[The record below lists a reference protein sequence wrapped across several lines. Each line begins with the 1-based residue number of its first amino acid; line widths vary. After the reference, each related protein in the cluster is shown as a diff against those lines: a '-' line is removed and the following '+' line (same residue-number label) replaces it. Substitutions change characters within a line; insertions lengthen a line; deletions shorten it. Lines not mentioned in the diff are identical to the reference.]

1 MIVIM
6 VMVSRVMMD
15 GDGNGDS
22 WHSTVFELFGSLK
35 GEVMTFL
42 PPEVPFV

>member
-1 MIVIM
+1 M
-6 VMVSRVMMD
+6 VMEMVIV
-15 GDGNGDS
+15 GIYY
-22 WHSTVFELFGSLK
+22 STVFELFGSLK